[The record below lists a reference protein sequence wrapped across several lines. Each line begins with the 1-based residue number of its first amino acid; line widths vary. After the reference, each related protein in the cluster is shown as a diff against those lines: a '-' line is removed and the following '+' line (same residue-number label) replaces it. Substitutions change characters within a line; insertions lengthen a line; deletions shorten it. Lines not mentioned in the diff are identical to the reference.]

1 MIDLRRKSG
10 IVHLALTLCCVCAGA
25 AALMGFTAFLT
36 EKPIREREKLAVQE
50 ALLQVLP
57 PFDVMTQKEC
67 VSEDGVPAEV
77 FTAFIAG
84 GRTAG
89 YAVRTKTLKG
99 YGGEVEALVGFDPD
113 GGIRRIVVTKHNE
126 TPGLGTQVMD
136 RKKRKSITSFFR
148 RAKEENAGTVPPNA
162 ALDSYAGKKPSD
174 ASLSRDEVHFVTGAT
189 ISSKAM
195 LDLVNRAGAVLC
207 AERTGNGKNGGGS
220 K

>member
-10 IVHLALTLCCVCAGA
+10 IIHLALTLCCVCAGA
-25 AALMGFTAFLT
+25 AALMGVTAFLT
-36 EKPIREREKLAVQE
+36 KKPILEREKLAVQE

-57 PFDVMTQKEC
+57 PFDTMTQKEC

-77 FTAFIAG
+77 FTAFVAG

-89 YAVRTKTLKG
+89 YAVRTRTLKG

-113 GGIRRIVVTKHNE
+113 GGIRRIIVTKHNE

-136 RKKRKSITSFFR
+136 RKKRKSITSLFR
-148 RAKEENAGTVPPNA
+148 CAPEGEGNAVPPNE
-162 ALDSYAGKKPSD
+162 ALDSYAGRKPSEG
-174 ASLSRDEVHFVTGAT
+174 SLAREDVHFVTGAT

-195 LDLVNRAGAVLC
+195 LDLVNRAGAVLR
-207 AERTGNGKNGGGS
+207 AENGKNGGGS